1 MGKENKGQREF
12 LDNIDNLLAG
22 KYIEDNEGM
31 SEEYRSTIQFAR
43 KLTDASVEP
52 SQEFKERLK
61 KRLVLQLVNQEVA
74 EREKVRSNG
83 FWEVLQNLVPQ
94 SPVWRT
100 AAATLV
106 VAIVAVSVMWRT
118 GMFTETVIPASE
130 QMVMEAPKLGIAAE
144 DAGDMITGA
153 MLETE
158 EAVEEVTRQTVL
170 GLETAEVITARYGEE
185 IRSDLTFINN
195 SRETITI
202 NHYPPLIHIVAGG
215 SLRPVY
221 SIPAGETS
229 VITLQ
234 PSESITYPLVWSQQ
248 TSEDTQAEP
257 GWYNIIIG
265 GGISITSETEIDEVF
280 VNFEPSPQIFIEA
293 Q

>member
-12 LDNIDNLLAG
+12 LDNIDKLLVG
-22 KYIEDNEGM
+22 KDIEDNEGM

-43 KLTDASVEP
+43 KLTDASVKP
-52 SQEFKERLK
+52 SPEFKERLK
-61 KRLVLQLVNQEVA
+61 KRLVLQLVNQAVA

-118 GMFTETVIPASE
+118 GMFTETVMPESE
-130 QMVMEAPKLGIAAE
+130 QMLTESLKF
-144 DAGDMITGA
+144 TGA
-153 MLETE
+153 GEDSEAMISGAMPETE
-158 EAVEEVTRQTVL
+158 EAEEEVTRQTVL
-170 GLETAEVITARYGEE
+170 GLETTEVITARYGEE
-185 IRSDLTFINN
+185 IRSELTFVNN
-195 SRETITI
+195 SAEAITI
-202 NHYPPLIHIVAGG
+202 NRYPPLINIVAGKT
-215 SLRPVY
+215 LRPVY
-221 SIPAGETS
+221 SIPSGETS
-229 VITLQ
+229 VTLL
-234 PSESITYPLVWSQQ
+234 PSEATTYTLIWNQR
-248 TSEDTQAEP
+248 TGEDVQVES

-265 GGISITSETEIDEVF
+265 GISITSETDVDEVF